1 MRWIRDW
8 TIKPMSENTNILEV
22 QNLRVHFGRGDERVK
37 AVDDVSFTVGRGETV
52 ALVGESGSGKSI
64 SALSITKL
72 APRAARYEGGRILF
86 NGQNMLDLS
95 EAELRSVR
103 GSQISYI
110 FQEPM
115 VSFNPVFTIGWQ
127 IGEAIKL
134 HRKGIDRKAET
145 KRLLK
150 LVHLPERLAS
160 AYPHQMSGGQLQRC
174 MIAMALACSPELLV
188 ADEPTTALDVT
199 VQREILNLLLELSE
213 KVGLSIL
220 MITHNFGIVSD
231 LADRVYVMKKGRL
244 VEEGTTKN
252 VLYNP
257 QHDYTKQLMAAVP
270 RLRPVEQNSLTT
282 ENTENTEESK

>member
-1 MRWIRDW
+1 MTD
-8 TIKPMSENTNILEV
+8 TDNILEV
-22 QNLRVHFGRGDERVK
+22 QNLSVHFGRDEDLVK
-37 AVDDVSFTVGRGETV
+37 AVDEVSFAVGRGETV

-64 SALSITKL
+64 SALSLTKL
-72 APRAARYEGGRILF
+72 APRAATYAGGQVFF
-86 NGQNMLDLS
+86 NNEDMLALS
-95 EAELRSVR
+95 DPELRKIR

-127 IGEAIKL
+127 IEEAIKL
-134 HRKGIDRKAET
+134 HRKDLDRKAEVE
-145 KRLLK
+145 RLLD
-150 LVHLPERLAS
+150 LVHLPGRSVA

-199 VQREILNLLLELSE
+199 VQREILNLLSELSE

-231 LADRVYVMKKGRL
+231 LAERVYVMQKGKV
-244 VEEGTTKN
+244 VEEGTTRQ
-252 VLYNP
+252 VLYDP
-257 QHDYTKQLMAAVP
+257 QHEYTKQLMAAVP
-270 RLRPVEQNSLTT
+270 RLRPRGTPT
-282 ENTENTEESK
+282 K

>member
-1 MRWIRDW
+1 MNER
-8 TIKPMSENTNILEV
+8 NNILEV
-22 QNLRVHFGRGDERVK
+22 RNLSVHFGHDDGLVK

-64 SALSITKL
+64 SALALTKL
-72 APRAARYEGGRILF
+72 TPRAARFAGGQVLF
-86 NGQNMLDLS
+86 NGEEMLLLDD
-95 EAELRSVR
+95 AHLRDIR
-103 GSQISYI
+103 GSRISYI

-127 IGEAIKL
+127 IEEALRL
-134 HRKGIDRKAET
+134 HRKGVDRKTEIR
-145 KRLLK
+145 RLLE

-199 VQREILNLLLELSE
+199 VQREILNLLAELRDKVELS
-213 KVGLSIL
+213 VL

-231 LADRVYVMKKGRL
+231 LANRVYVMKKGRI
-244 VEEGTTKN
+244 VEEGPTRQ
-252 VLYNP
+252 VLDEP
-257 QHDYTKQLMAAVP
+257 RHEYTKQLMAAVP
-270 RLRPVEQNSLTT
+270 RLHPQRQKTAAT
-282 ENTENTEESK
+282 ENTENEEDQG

>member
-1 MRWIRDW
+1 MTKADH
-8 TIKPMSENTNILEV
+8 ILEV
-22 QNLRVHFGRGDERVK
+22 KNLSVHFGHGDELVK
-37 AVDDVSFTVGRGETV
+37 AVDGVSYTIARGETL

-72 APRAARYEGGRILF
+72 APRAARFEGGQVMF
-86 NGQNMLDLS
+86 GGQDMLLLS
-95 EAELRSVR
+95 GPELRNIR

-127 IGEAIKL
+127 IEEALRL
-134 HRKGIDRKAET
+134 HRKGIDRKAEIE
-145 KRLLK
+145 RLLD
-150 LVHLPERLAS
+150 LVHLPDRLAR

-199 VQREILNLLLELSE
+199 VQREILCLLAELRE
-213 KVGLSIL
+213 KVGLSTL

-231 LADRVYVMKKGRL
+231 LADRVCVMQKGKI
-244 VEEGTTKN
+244 VEEGATRQ
-252 VLYNP
+252 VLDDP
-257 QHDYTKQLMAAVP
+257 RHDYTKQLMAAVP
-270 RLRPVEQNSLTT
+270 RLHPKKGEGVSPI
-282 ENTENTEESK
+282 K